1 VSAVA
6 KEKTVLELRQG
17 KEKVQIVKASDIKP
31 HPKNQSIYADEPDKD
46 LIEDIEKRGVLEPLI
61 CEKGSGYIISGRRR
75 YKAAKTIGIEFL
87 PVIYREYKTENEI
100 IESIIMHNAY
110 RRKSERQI
118 MLEIEALWDA
128 PQEPAEEEK
137 KSRKR
142 IVYRRKSVDTISKN
156 VGRTVSSSKV
166 GKAVSIIK
174 KAKSEMGENWQDHPS
189 VQAVFKGKASIN
201 STALNIRK
209 ESREQKLIQ
218 KAEQIINE
226 GIDLRQQDNIDDIP
240 NESVDHI
247 ITDPDYDG
255 ATGYAERLRDD
266 RDYCV
271 DVFEGWNSDLE
282 LDEVSVWCREWAR
295 VLKSGGNIAVFCNE
309 RYVSFIMEALLSNGF
324 ENPEV
329 VVWHVTNPKV
339 SGGGNRYEFVNS
351 CRFIVI
357 ASMAAKQRNVFK
369 WHGIKQMH
377 NFIEGTNSKGKESYR
392 SRGQLPQYVVKW
404 LLERITNPG
413 DVVLDNFA
421 GTGSVGVACK
431 KLKRNFILIE
441 KNKKNIGII
450 KTRFAELESHRSD
463 ADCEIER
470 DKKNIGIIKTRFSAG
485 EEEE

>member
-137 KSRKR
+137 PRKR

-282 LDEVSVWCREWAR
+282 LEEVSVWCHDWAR
-295 VLKSGGNIAVFCNE
+295 VIKNGGNIAVFCNE
-309 RYVSFIMEALLSNGF
+309 RYVSFIMEALMSNGF

-392 SRGQLPQYVVKW
+392 NRGQLPQYVVKW

-431 KLKRNFILIE
+431 KLKRNFILV
-441 KNKKNIGII
+441 
-450 KTRFAELESHRSD
+450 
-463 ADCEIER
+463 ER

-485 EEEE
+485 EEEEE